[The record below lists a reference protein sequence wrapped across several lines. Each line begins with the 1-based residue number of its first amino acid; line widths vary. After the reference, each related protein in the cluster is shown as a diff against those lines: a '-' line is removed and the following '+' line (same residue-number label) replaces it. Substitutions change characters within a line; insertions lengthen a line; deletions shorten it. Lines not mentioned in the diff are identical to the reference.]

1 LILQFIGDEIEAVF
15 GAPIVLADHATQAL
29 VAAIDMNRGL
39 ETVNRDLVEQ
49 GHPPLQHGI
58 GIHTGRVVAA
68 NIGSPERLS
77 YALVGDT
84 VNVASRLQGVNKQH
98 GTSIILS
105 GETQRRLSRKFAL
118 RRLAQTTLKGKST
131 PVLLFGL

>member
-1 LILQFIGDEIEAVF
+1 
-15 GAPIVLADHATQAL
+15 
-29 VAAIDMNRGL
+29 
-39 ETVNRDLVEQ
+39 
-49 GHPPLQHGI
+49 
-58 GIHTGRVVAA
+58 
-68 NIGSPERLS
+68 
-77 YALVGDT
+77 
-84 VNVASRLQGVNKQH
+84 VASRLQGVNKQH